1 MRPLCLIEHTN
12 GVSFLQY
19 FVIDA
24 TFYLEQSCFKLAN
37 KKMIKNHKWNLLSDT
52 FSVSKYLF
60 KDNNANLLTPEAATR
75 GVL

>member
-19 FVIDA
+19 LIIDA

-37 KKMIKNHKWNLLSDT
+37 KKMIKNQWNSLSDT
-52 FSVSKYLF
+52 FLLSKYLF